1 MPWGILLQA
10 RVRPPPHTVDSI
22 SDQPPFDVDEIA
34 RFLESEELDAMIQQE
49 SALLEATV
57 MQEEFEAE
65 ELDALIEG
73 AERPDRFE

>member
-1 MPWGILLQA
+1 MQA
-10 RVRPPPHTVDSI
+10 RVCVPHPTVDSI

-49 SALLEATV
+49 SAQDEFLEATV

-65 ELDALIEG
+65 ELYALIEG
-73 AERPDRFE
+73 VETYDANIWQ